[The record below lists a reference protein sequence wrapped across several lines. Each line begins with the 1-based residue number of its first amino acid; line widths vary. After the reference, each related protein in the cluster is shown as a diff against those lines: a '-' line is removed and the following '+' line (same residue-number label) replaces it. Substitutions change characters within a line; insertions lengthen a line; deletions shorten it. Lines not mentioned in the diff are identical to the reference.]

1 MGIGKRI
8 KEARENKGMTQAELG
23 KKVGTT
29 GSSITNYEKET
40 SHPKEEILYR
50 LIEALSVDA
59 NFLFQDVV
67 HIPSEQNN
75 VTLSEYKHLEKYR
88 KLDAHGK
95 EMVDFT
101 LEKEYERSISLIE
114 ERAQRVNNDYLMPVA
129 AHNDNADDPEQQRLM
144 EEDLADL

>member
-40 SHPKEEILYR
+40 SHPKEEILYK
-50 LIEALSVDA
+50 LIEALNVDA

-67 HIPSEQNN
+67 HIPNKQND
-75 VTLSEYKHLEKYR
+75 VTLSEYRHLEKYR
-88 KLDAHGK
+88 TLDGHGK

-101 LEKEYERSISLIE
+101 LSKEYERSVSLIKE
-114 ERAQRVNNDYLMPVA
+114 KERGVDNDYLMPVA
-129 AHNDNADDPEQQRLM
+129 AHNDNADDPEQQKLM